1 MVEEELGVE
10 KGKTTFHSGGTSG
23 GEWEDVDDEDE
34 ALAHLEDIENGHPM
48 EGLED
53 QAVITVSNYPISLK
67 ILLTIARIIKPL
79 RFAGFKPAGRRQH
92 VRALILLNAWRM
104 SMF

>member
-10 KGKTTFHSGGTSG
+10 RGKTTFHSGGTSG
-23 GEWEDVDDEDE
+23 GEWEDINDEDE
-34 ALAHLEDIENGHPM
+34 ALAHLEDVENGHPI

-67 ILLTIARIIKPL
+67 ILLTVSRIIKPL
-79 RFAGFKPAGRRQH
+79 RFTGSKPAGKRRH
-92 VRALILLNAWRM
+92 VRA
-104 SMF
+104 

>member
-10 KGKTTFHSGGTSG
+10 RGKTTFHSGGTSR

-34 ALAHLEDIENGHPM
+34 ALAHLKDVENGHPI

-53 QAVITVSNYPISLK
+53 QAIITVSNYPISLK
-67 ILLTIARIIKPL
+67 ILLTVLGLSNPCVSLVPNRLEESGTFVP
-79 RFAGFKPAGRRQH
+79 RY
-92 VRALILLNAWRM
+92 N
-104 SMF
+104 